1 MSLLRPED
9 IAEHL
14 GSTREE
20 VIRQCRAGRYP
31 HVRVGKHYRF
41 TEADRDAIT
50 DLLAVKPK
58 EPNNAST
65 WGVVTRGTRR

>member
-1 MSLLRPED
+1 MSLLFPED
-9 IAEHL
+9 IASHL

-50 DLLAVKPK
+50 ELLAVQPK
-58 EPNNAST
+58 TPEKSAT
-65 WGVVTRGTRR
+65 WGLVTRGGGR